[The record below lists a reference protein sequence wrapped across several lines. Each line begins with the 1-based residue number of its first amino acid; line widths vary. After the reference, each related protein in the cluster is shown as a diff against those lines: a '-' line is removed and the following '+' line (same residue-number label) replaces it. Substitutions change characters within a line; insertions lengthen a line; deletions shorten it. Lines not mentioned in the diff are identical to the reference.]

1 MRLFYLIAVIFLLS
15 LNLRPSITSVGPL
28 LDIIQT
34 DLGMSGVTASLI
46 TTLPVFCMGLFAL
59 FSITL
64 SQRFGLERSLLVAIV
79 MIFAATAYRVLVL
92 DSVSLLVTA
101 LISGI
106 GIGIA
111 GPLLS
116 GFIKKYFPGKPG
128 AASIYSVSLVIGA
141 AIASSLSIP
150 LFTALGQ
157 SWQYS
162 LCVWALL
169 VVLAAAALLPL
180 AKQKAG
186 KSAAPVPKLRIKS
199 GRMIASMLF
208 FGCMSSMFYMIT
220 AWLAPLVQ
228 AAGMSHAQSGLVLT
242 LFTIIQI
249 PVSFL
254 IPVIVS
260 RTGNR
265 NRWLFTCALAELVG
279 IALLLVH
286 ASPWL
291 ATVFLGIGAGGLFPL
306 ALLIP
311 IEEADSAQEATSWS
325 AVMQF
330 GGYML
335 GSLGPVLI
343 GLAVDLFGDF
353 TFALVAMLVIIGCLL
368 LAISKLGP
376 RQKEKHQ
383 AAPHAAGRE
392 EAVR

>member
-1 MRLFYLIAVIFLLS
+1 
-15 LNLRPSITSVGPL
+15 
-28 LDIIQT
+28 
-34 DLGMSGVTASLI
+34 
-46 TTLPVFCMGLFAL
+46 
-59 FSITL
+59 
-64 SQRFGLERSLLVAIV
+64 
-79 MIFAATAYRVLVL
+79 
-92 DSVSLLVTA
+92 
-101 LISGI
+101 
-106 GIGIA
+106 
-111 GPLLS
+111 
-116 GFIKKYFPGKPG
+116 
-128 AASIYSVSLVIGA
+128 
-141 AIASSLSIP
+141 
-150 LFTALGQ
+150 
-157 SWQYS
+157 
-162 LCVWALL
+162 
-169 VVLAAAALLPL
+169 
-180 AKQKAG
+180 
-186 KSAAPVPKLRIKS
+186 
-199 GRMIASMLF
+199 MIASMLF

-279 IALLLVH
+279 IALLLVQ

-376 RQKEKHQ
+376 RQKESTRQRHTPPEEKRPSARGGLFL
-383 AAPHAAGRE
+383 AAAHCNALFCIKKSIN
-392 EAVR
+392 VRMIPFTGVSFK